1 MQIPGPWLQT
11 IPRDSL
17 ICCLTYL
24 ETDQFHNFKFS
35 QHRLSNFFP
44 EFQLTQAQLKFHSI
58 VINCSIDRLI
68 NEALFV
74 FCLHYRNGGSKSVH
88 QSMFSEHMYL
98 IVHYDVITCGMPKI
112 MSTVNKINHQRKLI
126 IQLQCRYLVT
136 SIHVRFF

>member
-1 MQIPGPWLQT
+1 MLIL
-11 IPRDSL
+11 SL
-17 ICCLTYL
+17 KNALIYVTEIQHSTENLA
-24 ETDQFHNFKFS
+24 NFEFS

-74 FCLHYRNGGSKSVH
+74 FCLHCRNGGSTSVH

-112 MSTVNKINHQRKLI
+112 STVNKINHQRKLN
-126 IQLQCRYLVT
+126 IQLQCLYIP
-136 SIHVRFF
+136 SD